1 MSNPFA
7 DKYKTLPTAKLLDI
21 IENSHNYQT
30 LAVDA
35 AKQELTGRADV
46 EIAQQEFKETTSQAQ
61 QQEELNQKKRQLI
74 QDKASTIFE
83 YADPF
88 TNKTPEKSIII
99 LCIVLSILFLYKA
112 VTSISFLIF
121 MFSDIPEADY
131 STYWFFIEFFYLP
144 VNIYFLWRKHKIGWY
159 MFLIW
164 LIYQIMMDITY
175 LYMTSQ
181 LPDVDSSFSEII
193 ELPSASSYIFKLLIH
208 LAFVYFVL
216 KPSIKNI
223 FNIEKEKQEIL
234 ENEEV

>member
-7 DKYKTLPTAKLLDI
+7 DKYKTLPTAKLIEI
-21 IENSHNYQT
+21 IENSHNYQA

-35 AKQELTGRADV
+35 AKQELTGRTDV
-46 EIAQQEFKETTSQAQ
+46 EIAQQKFKETTSQTQ

-88 TNKTPEKSIII
+88 TNKTPEKSIVI
-99 LCIVLSILFLYKA
+99 LCVVLSILFLYKA
-112 VTSISFLIF
+112 VTSISFLIL

-144 VNIYFLWRKHKIGWY
+144 VSIYFLWRKHKIGWY

-164 LIYQIMMDITY
+164 LIYQIIIDITY
-175 LYMTSQ
+175 LYITSQ
-181 LPDVDSSFSEII
+181 LPDVDSSFSQII
-193 ELPSASSYIFKLLIH
+193 ELPSTSSYIFKLLIH
-208 LAFVYFVL
+208 LAFVYFMV
-216 KPSIKNI
+216 KPSIRNL
-223 FNIEKEKQEIL
+223 FQIEKRETT
-234 ENEEV
+234 ENV